1 MKAGSVHALSIHRTA
16 CGPGSFFTSL
26 LSFGPYVNTAHFLFG
41 FSFGPY
47 VNTAQLPVWVSFG
60 SYPNTAHSTVFL
72 FPSSTVEI
80 DQAARFHDLPLIFRH
95 FLNIEINLLRLPVF
109 DNVGAD
115 V

>member
-1 MKAGSVHALSIHRTA
+1 MKAGSVHALSIYRTA

-26 LSFGPYVNTAHFLFG
+26 LSFDPYV
-41 FSFGPY
+41 S
-47 VNTAQLPVWVSFG
+47 TAQLPVWVSFG

-72 FPSSTVEI
+72 FPSCTVEI

>member
-1 MKAGSVHALSIHRTA
+1 MKFHRQHESRVRSR
-16 CGPGSFFTSL
+16 SFDSSNCVRTRL
-26 LSFGPYVNTAHFLFG
+26 IYA
-41 FSFGPY
+41 
-47 VNTAQLPVWVSFG
+47 
-60 SYPNTAHSTVFL
+60 VFL
-72 FPSSTVEI
+72 FPSCPVEI

>member
-1 MKAGSVHALSIHRTA
+1 MKFHRQHESRVRSR
-16 CGPGSFFTSL
+16 SFDSSNCVRTRLIFTSL
-26 LSFGPYVNTAHFLFG
+26 LSFEPYVNTAHF
-41 FSFGPY
+41 
-47 VNTAQLPVWVSFG
+47 PVWVSFG
-60 SYPNTAHSTVFL
+60 PYPNTALIYAVFL
-72 FPSSTVEI
+72 FPSCPVEI

>member
-1 MKAGSVHALSIHRTA
+1 MSTRL
-16 CGPGSFFTSL
+16 
-26 LSFGPYVNTAHFLFG
+26 NFLFG
-41 FSFGPY
+41 FSLGPYVSTAQLPVWVSFGPY

-60 SYPNTAHSTVFL
+60 SYPNTAHSMVFL
-72 FPSSTVEI
+72 FSSCTVEI